1 MMDDELLEQF
11 LIEGRELVEQASNDL
26 IALERDP
33 SDAARLDTVFRA
45 VHTLKGSVALFDF
58 APMGTALHAAED
70 LLGALRSSKAVADP
84 VMFDALLETIDAS
97 ERWIEV
103 IASTGASCRQAL
115 RKRARALPPLERLP
129 RRASRRNRHGRANHE
144 RGWVSDLLAFAEREL
159 SRCKRGRRRCNGDAL

>member
-58 APMGTALHAAED
+58 APMGIALHAAED
-70 LLGALRSSKAVADP
+70 LLGALRSRKAVADP

-97 ERWIEV
+97 ERWIEL
-103 IASTGASCRQAL
+103 IASTGKLPASAAQEGPRLAAALKAAAEGEPEAARSRQ
-115 RKRARALPPLERLP
+115 P
-129 RRASRRNRHGRANHE
+129 RQPGFPIS
-144 RGWVSDLLAFAEREL
+144 
-159 SRCKRGRRRCNGDAL
+159 